1 MIWIT
6 TMLEIRRTT
15 QFKKDL
21 KKIIK
26 QRKNLALLEEI
37 VQQLQKSLPLK
48 PKNRDHVLVGDWSGF
63 RECHITPDWLLIY
76 KIEDELQLLRLARTG
91 SHSDLFE

>member
-1 MIWIT
+1 
-6 TMLEIRRTT
+6 MLEIRRST

-26 QRKNLALLEEI
+26 QKKDLKLLEKITES
-37 VQQLQKSLPLK
+37 LCKSIPLPE
-48 PKNRDHVLVGDWSGF
+48 KNADHMLVGDWNGY

-76 KIEDELQLLRLARTG
+76 KVCEEVSLLRLLRTG
-91 SHSDLFE
+91 SHSELFR